1 MTPNNKKHT
10 EIKDV
15 KYIVA
20 YRFLEQAMITL
31 ERLGTP
37 MANSVY
43 IKLKEGKRELED
55 IIW

>member
-1 MTPNNKKHT
+1 
-10 EIKDV
+10 
-15 KYIVA
+15 
-20 YRFLEQAMITL
+20 MITL